1 MEFLQLR
8 YFYESAKNK
17 SFALTAKKH
26 MVPTSSVSA
35 SVKRLENELGTQ
47 LFDRTSNKISL
58 NEKGFVFFEM
68 VEDIFRKISETI
80 TAISGNES
88 QNSTIRILIK
98 ARRKWITELIIQYK
112 KQFPHVCFEIS
123 HDALISKSEHFDII
137 IDEQTNLYSSKEGFL
152 LSVEEICVKTSKIN
166 PLTNTKR
173 VLTFKDLK
181 NYDFLVSQKGG
192 RMWQVLEKNA
202 SKNGFIPKVSLASND
217 RQCLIRYTEA
227 GMGLLLGSKNALLD
241 DSEKN
246 LTQLNIIDFNETQTV
261 YVYYNPESI
270 RDISINSF
278 LSFLKTSSQSLNS

>member
-35 SVKRLENELGTQ
+35 AVKRLENELGVT
-47 LFDRTSNKISL
+47 LFDRSSNRITL
-58 NEKGFVFFEM
+58 NEKGFVFFGM
-68 VEDIFRKISETI
+68 VEEIFNKFNETVAAI
-80 TAISGNES
+80 TENANA
-88 QNSTIRILIK
+88 NSTIKILIK

-112 KQFPHVCFEIS
+112 KQFQHVCFEIS
-123 HDALISKSEHFDII
+123 HDALISRSEHFDII
-137 IDEQTNLYSSKEGFL
+137 IDEQTDQYSGKEGFL
-152 LSVEEICVKTSKIN
+152 LNVEEICVKTSKNN
-166 PLTNTKR
+166 PLIHK

-192 RMWQVLEKNA
+192 RMWQVLEKHA
-202 SKNGFIPKVSLASND
+202 SKNGFIPNVALESND

-227 GMGLLLGSKNALLD
+227 EMGFLLGSKNALLD
-241 DSEKN
+241 ESEKN
-246 LTQLNIIDFNETQTV
+246 LAPLNVIDFNETQTV

-270 RDISINSF
+270 RDISVNSF
-278 LSFLKTSSQSLNS
+278 LSFLKTASQSLKS